1 MPEGQDPNQTTGQ
14 GAPDQSA
21 STSNTTTT
29 NQTTGTGG
37 YIAPTSNGVWT
48 DGQPF
53 DPDRARHTIRTLRE
67 EAKAGAS
74 AARERDELAAKLAE
88 IEDAKKTDDQ
98 RLRDELDALKQ
109 ATANHDAERA
119 QWRAERAVMDAAG
132 KAGITDVAL
141 ALALVKPGDITFND
155 DGTSNV
161 DDVLAA
167 LVERHPAIGQEP
179 TRKPPATDAKQ
190 GRTPTDGPKL
200 TATEQQAAEAMGMTP
215 DDYARY
221 KGLSDANDHAAMVAA
236 NRKG

>member
-14 GAPDQSA
+14 GAPDPSA
-21 STSNTTTT
+21 STSNNTTTPP
-29 NQTTGTGG
+29 GG
-37 YIAPTSNGVWT
+37 QVWT

-67 EAKAGAS
+67 EAKAGAA

-132 KAGITDVAL
+132 KAGITDAAL

-221 KGLSDANDHAAMVAA
+221 KGLSDANDHAALVAA